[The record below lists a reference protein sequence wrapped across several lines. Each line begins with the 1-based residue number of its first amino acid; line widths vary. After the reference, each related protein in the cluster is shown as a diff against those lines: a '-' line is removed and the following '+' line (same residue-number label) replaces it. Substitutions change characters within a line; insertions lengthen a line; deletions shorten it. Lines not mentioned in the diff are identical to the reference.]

1 MSLLTTRPP
10 PGAKATLIEYEL
22 ISYISIQVR
31 EFQWMSFS
39 VHHWQKRY
47 ELVRRGSGSR
57 ACLPLNRNR
66 LSQRPQWRILLVLL
80 TCLDV
85 LNATFIGFR
94 VPLRELERISL
105 WRMSMQIISYQMF
118 LEYLRSRLLPTYLPI
133 YAAHYL
139 LIIVIIIGGGGPN
152 TETRINNWNSTNA
165 TQIRSSAAV
174 ESIKP
179 ICPVFNIL
187 FITLLHD

>member
-10 PGAKATLIEYEL
+10 PGAKATLIKYEL

-118 LEYLRSRLLPTYLPI
+118 LEYLRSRLLPTYLPT
-133 YAAHYL
+133 YL
-139 LIIVIIIGGGGPN
+139 C
-152 TETRINNWNSTNA
+152 
-165 TQIRSSAAV
+165 SA
-174 ESIKP
+174 
-179 ICPVFNIL
+179 L
-187 FITLLHD
+187 FTYYRYYYWWRRTKYRNEN

>member
-1 MSLLTTRPP
+1 
-10 PGAKATLIEYEL
+10 
-22 ISYISIQVR
+22 
-31 EFQWMSFS
+31 
-39 VHHWQKRY
+39 
-47 ELVRRGSGSR
+47 
-57 ACLPLNRNR
+57 
-66 LSQRPQWRILLVLL
+66 
-80 TCLDV
+80 
-85 LNATFIGFR
+85 
-94 VPLRELERISL
+94 
-105 WRMSMQIISYQMF
+105 MQIISYQMF
-118 LEYLRSRLLPTYLPI
+118 LEYLRSRLLPTYLPTYLSI

>member
-1 MSLLTTRPP
+1 
-10 PGAKATLIEYEL
+10 
-22 ISYISIQVR
+22 
-31 EFQWMSFS
+31 
-39 VHHWQKRY
+39 
-47 ELVRRGSGSR
+47 
-57 ACLPLNRNR
+57 
-66 LSQRPQWRILLVLL
+66 
-80 TCLDV
+80 
-85 LNATFIGFR
+85 
-94 VPLRELERISL
+94 
-105 WRMSMQIISYQMF
+105 MQIISYQMF

-152 TETRINNWNSTNA
+152 TETRINNWNSTDA

>member
-1 MSLLTTRPP
+1 
-10 PGAKATLIEYEL
+10 
-22 ISYISIQVR
+22 
-31 EFQWMSFS
+31 MSFS

-118 LEYLRSRLLPTYLPI
+118 LEYLRSRLLPTYLPTYLSMQRTI
-133 YAAHYL
+133 YL
-139 LIIVIIIGGGGPN
+139 LSLLLLVAEDQIPKRELII
-152 TETRINNWNSTNA
+152 ETRRTRRRSEALLRLNPLSQFVLSLIFFLLLSCMTNRNQNPLEKTIKGWRRVHQRR
-165 TQIRSSAAV
+165 TQ
-174 ESIKP
+174 
-179 ICPVFNIL
+179 CDQML
-187 FITLLHD
+187 